1 VHDVSLAIRDAPPTR
16 AEPAPGSGPGGFG
29 AALAITATLAI
40 AAALLLIAAQLLVI
54 HSDISAS
61 SPYHNLINQQNQ
73 SVKTDAYLISFL
85 VILPLSLVAGP
96 RVADAIARGP
106 NGRGLPSFAAALA
119 GLLAAGLIVVHFSGG
134 LPWGPGV
141 KGLLVGV
148 LVWAALAGA
157 ALWRVLRGGR
167 WRALEWL
174 QGTWPAPAAVAAM
187 LAFVVLLCLTSSAS
201 LGAVPLLI
209 GAAATALVL
218 VAYRRV
224 RLPRL
229 GRWGWVID
237 AVVVGLLLLAVPDV
251 VVFKNPV
258 GIPDIFVDPGIVQF
272 QHDYI
277 LGSVNQVLGGGA
289 LLVNDPVSQYGV
301 GLIYFV
307 AGWFGI
313 APIGYGTFALLDVL
327 LTALFYIAGYAVLRV
342 AGVGRLLASAAVAL
356 GVVALVYNFAYY
368 VGQLPEEGPLRFG
381 LPMLVLL
388 GFVAA
393 ARAARAAAWWRAL
406 ALIALAVAAVWAF
419 EAFAYTAIT
428 YVAVVAAQAWLGEPG
443 GRVRSLAR
451 WLLYGLGAI
460 LAGHVVFALATL
472 IGSGHLPDWG
482 QYLAYGR
489 EFLLGGRAGSIT
501 YGFANWSPGL
511 AVYAG
516 ALISLTAVVLLCR
529 RRPDLARSSPART
542 VALAGSTLY
551 AIAIL
556 SYTDNRSS
564 TYLFL
569 YVALPLLIAATL
581 WLALVLA
588 PASGLPP
595 RLRFS
600 GLLAALAVAVLLLAG
615 AWPQIGT
622 HLNRTALAHFYPGGG
637 LRAALHRLWHAPAF
651 DPRTPVG
658 IRLLD
663 RYVGARRVII
673 LLPTVPD
680 LGTEILIRSHR
691 ANLLPIGDP
700 KADGLVPSVWL
711 PRVRSALRSIRPGQR
726 ILIDDEALTAIR
738 ELRNPAVDPLTAP
751 VDGGGVEAEW
761 ILRYLDQRFRIV
773 PVARAPD
780 GLIVAEL
787 EGR

>member
-1 VHDVSLAIRDAPPTR
+1 VL
-16 AEPAPGSGPGGFG
+16 
-29 AALAITATLAI
+29 TATLAI

-54 HSDISAS
+54 HSDIGAS

-73 SVKTDAYLISFL
+73 SVKTDVYLIAFL
-85 VILPLSLVAGP
+85 VILPLSLVGGP
-96 RVADAIARGP
+96 RIADAIAAGP
-106 NGRGLPSFAAALA
+106 NGEALRSFAAGFA
-119 GLLAAGLIVVHFSGG
+119 GLLAAALIVVHFSGG
-134 LPWGPGV
+134 LPWGSGV

-157 ALWRVLRGGR
+157 ALWRVMRGGR
-167 WRALEWL
+167 WRALERL
-174 QGTWPAPAAVAAM
+174 QGMWPAPAALAAL
-187 LAFVVLLCLTSSAS
+187 LAFGVLVCLTSSAS
-201 LGAVPLLI
+201 LGAAPLLI
-209 GAAATALVL
+209 GAAVAALVL
-218 VAYRRV
+218 VLYRRA

-237 AVVVGLLLLAVPDV
+237 AIVVAVLLLAVPDV

-307 AGWFGI
+307 AGWFRI

-327 LTALFYIAGYAVLRV
+327 LTALFYIAGYVVLRL
-342 AGVGRLLASAAVAL
+342 AGVGRLLAAGALAL

-381 LPMLVLL
+381 LPMIVLL
-388 GFVAA
+388 GSVAA
-393 ARAARAAAWWRAL
+393 VSLPRVALAARIVVL
-406 ALIALAVAAVWAF
+406 CGLAVAAVWAF
-419 EAFAYTAIT
+419 EGFAYTVVT
-428 YVAVVAAQAWLGEPG
+428 YVAVVGAEAWLQAPG
-443 GRVRSLAR
+443 ARVRWLIRS
-451 WLLYGLGAI
+451 LLYGLGAI
-460 LAGHVVFALATL
+460 VAGHVVFALATL
-472 IGSGHLPDWG
+472 IGSGHLPGWG

-489 EFLLGGRAGSIT
+489 EFLFGGRAGSIT

-516 ALISLTAVVLLCR
+516 ALISAAAVVLLCR
-529 RRPDLARSSPART
+529 RRPELARSSPART

-588 PASGLPP
+588 PASGLAP
-595 RLRFS
+595 RLRLS
-600 GLLAALAVAVLLLAG
+600 SLTAALAISVLLLAG
-615 AWPQIGT
+615 AWPQVAT
-622 HLNRTALAHFYPGGG
+622 HFNRTALAHFYPGGG
-637 LRAALHRLWHAPAF
+637 LRAALHRLWHAPPF

-663 RYVGARRVII
+663 SYVRSRRVII

-691 ANLLPIGDP
+691 SNRLPIGDP

-711 PRVRSALRSIRPGQR
+711 PRVRAALRSIRPGQR
-726 ILIDDEALTAIR
+726 ILIDDEALNAIR
-738 ELRNPAVDPLTAP
+738 ELRNPAVDPLKAP

-761 ILRYLDQRFRIV
+761 ILRYLDQRFEIRPIT
-773 PVARAPD
+773 RAPD

-787 EGR
+787 ARR

>member
-1 VHDVSLAIRDAPPTR
+1 MSLAISNSPPAR
-16 AEPAPGSGPGGFG
+16 SDQGARPGPGGFG

-54 HSDISAS
+54 HSDISAG
-61 SPYHNLINQQNQ
+61 SPYHNLINQQRQ
-73 SVKTDAYLISFL
+73 SVKTDVYLISFL
-85 VILPLSLVAGP
+85 VILPLALLAGP
-96 RVADAIARGP
+96 RIADTIAAGP
-106 NGRGLPSFAAALA
+106 SSRALPSFAAGLA
-119 GLLAAGLIVVHFSGG
+119 TLLAAALIVVHSSGG
-134 LPWGPGV
+134 LPWGAGV

-167 WRALEWL
+167 WGALERL
-174 QGTWPAPAAVAAM
+174 QGTWPAPAAIAAV

-209 GAAATALVL
+209 GAAAAAIVL
-218 VAYRRV
+218 VAYRRL

-237 AVVVGLLLLAVPDV
+237 ALVIGVLLLAVPDV
-251 VVFKNPV
+251 VVFKNPA

-289 LLVNDPVSQYGV
+289 LLVDDPVSQYGV

-307 AGWFGI
+307 AGWFKI

-327 LTALFYIAGYAVLRV
+327 LTALFYIAGYAVLRL
-342 AGVGRLLASAAVAL
+342 AGVGRLLAAAALAL
-356 GVVALVYNFAYY
+356 GVVTLVYNFAYY

-381 LPMLVLL
+381 LPMIVLL
-388 GFVAA
+388 GSVAA
-393 ARAARAAAWWRAL
+393 VRLPRAASWWRAL
-406 ALIALAVAAVWAF
+406 VLIGLAVAAVWAF
-419 EAFAYTAIT
+419 EGFAYTAVA
-428 YVAVVAAQAWLGEPG
+428 YVAVIAAQAWLQAPGE
-443 GRVRSLAR
+443 RVRWLIR
-451 WLLYGLGAI
+451 WLLLGLAAV

-516 ALISLTAVVLLCR
+516 ALISAAAVVLLCR
-529 RRPDLARSSPART
+529 RRPELARANPART

-569 YVALPLLIAATL
+569 YVALPLLVAATL

-588 PASGLPP
+588 PSSRLAP

-600 GLLAALAVAVLLLAG
+600 GLVAALAVSVLLLAG

-622 HLNRTALAHFYPGGG
+622 HFNRTALAHFYPGGG

-663 RYVGARRVII
+663 RYVGSRRVII

-711 PRVRSALRSIRPGQR
+711 PRVRAALRSIRPGQR

-738 ELRNPAVDPLTAP
+738 ELRNPAVDPLKAP

-761 ILRYLDQRFRIV
+761 ILRYLDRRFVIR

-787 EGR
+787 ERR

>member
-1 VHDVSLAIRDAPPTR
+1 VSVAVSHSQ
-16 AEPAPGSGPGGFG
+16 PAPADRPAASAPGGFG
-29 AALAITATLAI
+29 PALVITVTLAI
-40 AAALLLIAAQLLVI
+40 AAALALIAAQLLVI
-54 HSDISAS
+54 HSDIAAN

-73 SVKTDAYLISFL
+73 SVKTDVYLITFL
-85 VILPLSLVAGP
+85 VILPLSLVIGP
-96 RVADAIARGP
+96 RIADAVAAGP
-106 NGRGLPSFAAALA
+106 NGSSLPSFAATLA
-119 GLLAAGLIVVHFSGG
+119 GLLAAALIVVHFSGA
-134 LPWGPGV
+134 LPWGSGV

-148 LVWAALAGA
+148 LVWGALAAA
-157 ALWRVLRGGR
+157 ALWRVLRGGS
-167 WRALEWL
+167 WRLLDRLHA
-174 QGTWPAPAAVAAM
+174 TWPAPAAVAA
-187 LAFVVLLCLTSSAS
+187 LLGLGLLLCLTSSTS

-209 GAAATALVL
+209 GAAVAALVL
-218 VAYRRV
+218 VLYRRA
-224 RLPRL
+224 RLPHL
-229 GRWGWVID
+229 GRWGLLID
-237 AVVVGLLLLAVPDV
+237 AVVVLLLFLAIPDV
-251 VVFKNPV
+251 VAFKNPS

-307 AGWFGI
+307 AGWFHI
-313 APIGYGTFALLDVL
+313 APIGYGTFALLDSL
-327 LTALFYIAGYAVLRV
+327 LTALFYIAGYAVLRL
-342 AGVGRLLASAAVAL
+342 AGVRRLLAAAAIAL
-356 GVVALVYNFAYY
+356 GVVAFVYNFLYF

-381 LPMLVLL
+381 LPMVVLL
-388 GFVAA
+388 GFAA
-393 ARAARAAAWWRAL
+393 AMRLPRAAAWWRAL
-406 ALIALAVAAVWAF
+406 ALVGLAVAAVWAF
-419 EAFAYTAIT
+419 EAFAYTAVT
-428 YVAVVAAQAWLGEPG
+428 YVAIVAVLAWLGVAGE
-443 GRVRSLAR
+443 RRRWFVR
-451 WLLYGLGAI
+451 WLLIGLGAVV
-460 LAGHVVFALATL
+460 AGHLVFALATL

-516 ALISLTAVVLLCR
+516 ALISAAALVLLCW
-529 RRPDLARSSPART
+529 RRPDLARANPTRT
-542 VALAGSTLY
+542 VALAGSTFY

-569 YVALPLLIAATL
+569 FVALPLLLAATL
-581 WLALVLA
+581 WLSLILA
-588 PASGLPP
+588 PGSRLPSRIRLSGLA
-595 RLRFS
+595 
-600 GLLAALAVAVLLLAG
+600 AALAVSVLLLAG
-615 AWPQIGT
+615 AWPQAGT
-622 HLNRTALAHFYPGGG
+622 HFNRTALAHFYPGGG

-658 IRLLD
+658 IQLLD
-663 RYVGARRVII
+663 RYMRSRRVII

-691 ANLLPIGDP
+691 SNLLPIGDP

-711 PRVRSALRSIRPGQR
+711 PRVRAALRGIRPGQR
-726 ILIDDEALTAIR
+726 ILIDDEALKAIR
-738 ELRNPAVDPLTAP
+738 ELRNPAVDPLKAP

-761 ILRYLDQRFRIV
+761 ILRYLDQRFVIRPI
-773 PVARAPD
+773 ARSPD

>member
-1 VHDVSLAIRDAPPTR
+1 MRDTPPAR
-16 AEPAPGSGPGGFG
+16 AEPGPHPEPGGFG
-29 AALAITATLAI
+29 PALAITATLAI

-54 HSDISAS
+54 HSNISAS

-85 VILPLSLVAGP
+85 VILPLALLGGP
-96 RVADAIARGP
+96 RIADAIAGGP
-106 NGRGLPSFAAALA
+106 NAHGLPSLAAALA
-119 GLLAAGLIVVHFSGG
+119 ALLAAALIVVHFSGG

-141 KGLLVGV
+141 KGLLVAV

-157 ALWRVLRGGR
+157 ALWRTLHGGR
-167 WRALEWL
+167 WRALAWL
-174 QGTWPAPAAVAAM
+174 QGTWPAPAAVAAL
-187 LAFVVLLCLTSSAS
+187 LAFVVLLCMTSSAS
-201 LGAVPLLI
+201 LGVVPLLI
-209 GAAATALVL
+209 GAAAAALVL
-218 VAYRRV
+218 VAYRRA

-229 GRWGWVID
+229 GRWGWAVD
-237 AVVVGLLLLAVPDV
+237 AVVVAVLLLAVPDV

-327 LTALFYIAGYAVLRV
+327 LTAVFYIAGYAVLRL
-342 AGVGRLLASAAVAL
+342 AGVGRLLAAAALAL
-356 GVVALVYNFAYY
+356 GVAALVYNFAYY

-381 LPMLVLL
+381 LPMIVLL
-388 GFVAA
+388 GSVAA
-393 ARAARAAAWWRAL
+393 VRLPRVAVAARIVVL
-406 ALIALAVAAVWAF
+406 CGLAVAAVWAF
-419 EAFAYTAIT
+419 EGFAYTAVT
-428 YVAVVAAQAWLGEPG
+428 FVAVVATEAWLGAPG
-443 GRVRSLAR
+443 GRMRWLIRS
-451 WLLYGLGAI
+451 LLYGLGAI
-460 LAGHVVFALATL
+460 VAGHVVFALATL

-516 ALISLTAVVLLCR
+516 ALISSAAVVLLCR
-529 RRPDLARSSPART
+529 RRPELARSNPART

-588 PASGLPP
+588 PGSGLAP
-595 RLRFS
+595 RLRIS
-600 GLLAALAVAVLLLAG
+600 GLAAALAVAVLLLAG

-622 HLNRTALAHFYPGGG
+622 HFNRTALAHFYPGGG

-711 PRVRSALRSIRPGQR
+711 PRVRAALRAVRPGQR
-726 ILIDDEALTAIR
+726 ILIDDEALTSIR
-738 ELRNPAVDPLTAP
+738 ELRNPAVDPLRAP

-761 ILRYLDQRFRIV
+761 ILRYLDERFAIK
-773 PVARAPD
+773 PIARAPD

-787 EGR
+787 ERR